1 MSSQDL
7 QNVHNLNAYEL
18 HHALLRPVVLQ
29 IMRAQG
35 YHSSTPATVDAFTS
49 LVAKYMMTISYR
61 VAKIAVSRDEN
72 GISCIPDITDVR
84 MALEDCGAFM
94 PNKEFTEQIYYGKED
109 TRGVDSFIQWAMGPK
124 NARIRKVAGLDKPT
138 AGVPEIEG
146 AEEPKETDY
155 LSGKYKH
162 PSAHACKFQ
171 YRDHANKPITAL
183 KRKHNRTGD
192 DSKYAST
199 ILGRGIVEPEPK
211 ENPLREWAEQMHK
224 RANRPPE
231 PEAPEDSPR
240 PPSSGLSSLADEDVD
255 RMQMDMGF

>member
-7 QNVHNLNAYEL
+7 QNIHSLNAYEL

-49 LVAKYMMTISYR
+49 LVAKYMMTISHR

-155 LSGKYKH
+155 LS
-162 PSAHACKFQ
+162 
-171 YRDHANKPITAL
+171 AL

-192 DSKYAST
+192 DSKYANT
-199 ILGRGIVEPEPK
+199 ILGRGIAEAEPK

-224 RANRPPE
+224 RANRAPE